1 MRYHY
6 IAFQPDGKVLEGDV
20 EARDPSDV
28 LTFLAKRGLRPITV
42 KVASFAIPKIS
53 GKFFGE
59 KINITDKIFLAKYLA
74 LMLRVGTDLFRAI
87 DILIA
92 DFDKQ
97 VIKAFLSEIRS
108 SLERGQPFYS
118 AFARYPKFFSPVF
131 INLIKAGES
140 SGNLDHAF
148 EDVSIALAKEKEL
161 KTRIRSALFYPI
173 LLLVMAVVILTFLVT
188 FALPKIAEVFT
199 GGGFSPPLFSRVV
212 FAVGLFLG
220 KYIWFILG
228 IGAALI
234 IAFGIFF
241 FKTAAGKKILRQLA
255 KILPLVKGL
264 MRKLALQR
272 FCGTLSSLLRSG
284 LPIIESLEITASA
297 VGDDEIASSL
307 KRIARE
313 GVAKG
318 LTLGEAFK
326 NEAVFPKVIT
336 NLVAI
341 SEQAGHLDEILKTLS
356 DFYELEIDGSLKTL
370 VSFLEPALL
379 VVIGVVVAVIA
390 LAIIIPIYQLVGQF

>member
-6 IAFQPDGKVLEGDV
+6 IAFQPDGKVTEGDV

-28 LTFLAKRGLRPITV
+28 LSFLSKRGLRPITV
-42 KVASFAIPKIS
+42 KVASLAISKAS
-53 GKFFGE
+53 RKFFGD
-59 KINITDKIFLAKYLA
+59 KINITDKIFLTKYLA

-87 DILIA
+87 DILIV

-97 VIKAFLSEIRS
+97 VIKAFLAEIRS

-118 AFARYPKFFSPVF
+118 TFARYPKFFSPIF

-140 SGNLDHAF
+140 SGNLDRSF
-148 EDVSIALAKEKEL
+148 EDLSVVLAKEKEL
-161 KTRIRSALFYPI
+161 KTRIRSALVYPI
-173 LLLVMAVVILTFLVT
+173 MLLGMAVIILTFLVT

-199 GGGFSPPLFSRVV
+199 GGGFNPPLFSKVV

-228 IGAALI
+228 FGGILI
-234 IAFGIFF
+234 IALSFFF
-241 FKTAAGKKILRQLA
+241 FKTVAGKKVLRRFF
-255 KILPLVKGL
+255 KIVPLVKIL
-264 MRKLALQR
+264 IRKLALQR
-272 FCGTLSSLLRSG
+272 FCGTFSSLLRSG
-284 LPIIESLEITASA
+284 LPIIESLDITASA

-307 KRIARE
+307 KRISRD
-313 GVAKG
+313 GIAKG
-318 LTLGEAFK
+318 LTVGDAFK
-326 NEAVFPKVIT
+326 REVVFPKVIT

-341 SEQAGHLDEILKTLS
+341 SEKAGHLDEILKTLS
-356 DFYELEIDGSLKTL
+356 DFYELEIDSSLKTL

-379 VVIGVVVAVIA
+379 VIIGIVVATIA